1 MIVENIIFDLDGTL
15 IDSRSGVLNSLRY
28 AIRKLGFQADLDQ
41 DLSWAI
47 GPPVEEVMIRL
58 ISSYSATEI
67 AKAVSV
73 FRDHYNSEGLQ
84 GTILYPGVAEV
95 LTEMRALG
103 KRMFIGTS
111 KPHDTA
117 LIFCEHLKI
126 KQFFQGMYG
135 RRLDVKEYNKT
146 DLIKLILLSEAVKP
160 KETVVVGDHRYDI
173 EAAHANGLKAIG
185 VTYGYGTHSE
195 LIQSG
200 ADALCHDPRR
210 LTDFI

>member
-41 DLSWAI
+41 DLSWVI

-58 ISSYSATEI
+58 INGYSETEI

-95 LTEMRALG
+95 LTELRALG
-103 KRMFIGTS
+103 KRMFIGTT

-117 LIFCEHLKI
+117 VIFCEHLKI
-126 KQFFQGMYG
+126 KHFFQSMYG

-146 DLIKLILLSEAVKP
+146 DLIKLMLLSEAVKP
-160 KETVVVGDHRYDI
+160 KETVVVGDRRYDI
-173 EAAHANGLKAIG
+173 EAAHGNGLKAIG
-185 VTYGYGTHSE
+185 VTYGYGTYGE

-210 LTDFI
+210 LADFI